1 MLLAADGALILPLA
15 LREALIIIEHVIK
28 TIDIGKHGVLLV
40 PPDILAVELAVV
52 IHFHRDHAGT
62 VDDPFLLV
70 HHDFNGLFPTANNPF
85 TVLIK
90 TH

>member
-1 MLLAADGALILPLA
+1 MLFAADRAIILSLA
-15 LREALIIIEHVIK
+15 LREAFIIIEHIIK
-28 TIDIGKHGVLLV
+28 SIDIRKHGVLLV
-40 PPDILAVELAVV
+40 PPDILAVELAIV

-70 HHDFNGLFPTANNPF
+70 HHDLNRLFPTTNNPF

-90 TH
+90 AH